1 MLKLPPAPAGAHQV
15 SCSHSG
21 LLTLIDVVR
30 HRGVHLSLDQLVR
43 DNFLGDHEVS
53 MAQLAKIAR
62 ANGFRAAPARMQWD
76 QLAGLGKA
84 LPAIVRLRSGGY
96 MVIAEVRTSPQGD
109 LVILRD
115 PLAAPDAVLVLDE
128 ARLRAVWDGAV
139 LLVKR
144 QHKVSD
150 AGQPFGMRWVV
161 GQILRDS
168 HLIRD
173 ILLGSLFISAFAVA
187 PIIYWSLLFRIVLPR
202 NSLDTLNL
210 LVAGFVFVVVFDTIL
225 GAMRR
230 HIILHIVSKADIR
243 MGHHVFDRMLR
254 LPIGFFENTS
264 TGQVT
269 SKLGEIGRIRGFLLN
284 SVFGTLLDSICLI
297 VFIPVLFFV
306 STPLSLLV
314 LAGCAAILLANLAFM
329 PELNRRHERL
339 VRAERDQYSHLVE
352 TVHGMRTVKTLALD
366 ARQRTLWDLLVA
378 RTARERIAFGRVQN
392 SMKTVMAP
400 LESLLPI
407 TVLTVAAY
415 MILGGDS
422 PLDMSSLIAFA
433 LLTGRT
439 MGPLLGI
446 AKLVERY
453 HEARGSIATIASVV
467 NHPAEEGLSGTGV
480 LTPLKGTIELIDVS
494 FRYPGTV
501 VPAIDGLNLLIPSGS
516 TIGIVGRSGSGKTTV
531 TRLLQGLQA
540 DYGGLIKFDGIDIRQ
555 FDLTHLRSSIGVVL
569 QDSFLFRGTI
579 RENIGIAKP
588 SCTLEDIA
596 AAARLAGAEEF
607 IERLPRGFDTMIEEG
622 AANLSGGQR
631 QRIAIARALLTNPR
645 ILILDEATSA
655 LDPESEAI
663 LSANLKRIAFGR
675 TVVIISHRLASLV
688 SSDAILVLERG
699 RPAALGRHQE
709 LLADCRLYRDLW
721 TQQNGHLGQQ
731 NGHFG
736 QETSRGTGY
745 VSISPPAA

>member
-1 MLKLPPAPAGAHQV
+1 MLKLPPASAGAQQV

-62 ANGFRAAPARMQWD
+62 ANGFRAAPAKMQWD
-76 QLAGLGKA
+76 QLLGLGKA

-96 MVIAEVRTSPQGD
+96 MVIAGIRTSPQGD

-115 PLAAPDAVLVLDE
+115 PLAAPDAVLALDE
-128 ARLRAVWDGAV
+128 ARLKAIWDGAV

-150 AGQPFGMRWVV
+150 AGQPFGMRWIV
-161 GQILRDS
+161 GQILRDG

-173 ILLGSLFISAFAVA
+173 IVIGGLFISAFAVA
-187 PIIYWSLLFRIVLPR
+187 PVIYWSLLFRIVLPR

-243 MGHHVFDRMLR
+243 MGHHVFDRMLK
-254 LPIGFFENTS
+254 LPIEFFETTS
-264 TGQVT
+264 TGQIT
-269 SKLGEIGRIRGFLLN
+269 SRIGEIGRIRNFLLT
-284 SVFGTLLDSICLI
+284 SVFGTLLDSVCLI
-297 VFIPVLFFV
+297 VFIPVLFFI
-306 STPLSLLV
+306 STPLALLV
-314 LAGCAAILLANLAFM
+314 LAGCAAILLANMVFM
-329 PELNRRHERL
+329 QELTRRHENL
-339 VRAERDQYSHLVE
+339 VRAEREQYSHLVE

-366 ARQRTLWDLLVA
+366 ARQRTLWDLLMA
-378 RTARERIAFGRVQN
+378 RTARERIAFGRIQN

-415 MILGGDS
+415 MILSGDS
-422 PLDMSSLIAFA
+422 PLEMSSLIAFA

-446 AKLVERY
+446 AKLAERY
-453 HEARGSIATIASVV
+453 QEARGSIATIATVV
-467 NHPAEEGLSGTGV
+467 NHPVEEGLAGTGI

-494 FRYPGTV
+494 FRYPGTAT
-501 VPAIDGLNLLIPSGS
+501 PAIDGLNLLIPSGS
-516 TIGIVGRSGSGKTTV
+516 TIGVVGRSGSGKTTI
-531 TRLLQGLQA
+531 TRLLQGLHA
-540 DYGGLIKFDGIDIRQ
+540 SYGGLIKFDGIDIRQ

-675 TVVIISHRLASLV
+675 TVIIISHRLASLV

-721 TQQNGHLGQQ
+721 TQQNGHLGQ
-731 NGHFG
+731 
-736 QETSRGTGY
+736 ETSRGTGY